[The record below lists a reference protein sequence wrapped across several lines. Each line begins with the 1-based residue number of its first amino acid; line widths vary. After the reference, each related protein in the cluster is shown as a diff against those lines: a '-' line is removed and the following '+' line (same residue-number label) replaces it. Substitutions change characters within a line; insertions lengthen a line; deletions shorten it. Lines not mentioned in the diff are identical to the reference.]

1 MTLWMWDPYTHAPAR
16 ASPAPRRCRQAQRPH
31 CRRAAGQARLSA
43 PARAPG
49 SRKAA
54 GSRAGSGEKQPPT
67 GRAAEG
73 HRGGA
78 QEPGAPRG
86 GHSRQSGNYRMRRR
100 PHSSGRERLPSA
112 GGQLRRRLTPV
123 GRGTG
128 HGRPRSGGVL
138 LGAFRVP
145 YKSFSAASAAP
156 PPTGSHA
163 SRTGFCE
170 GGAKPFVFLPPDQVL
185 SSLVLR
191 V

>member
-1 MTLWMWDPYTHAPAR
+1 MWDPYTNAPAR
-16 ASPAPRRCRQAQRPH
+16 ASPAPRPCRQAQRPD

-67 GRAAEG
+67 GRAAED

-86 GHSRQSGNYRMRRR
+86 GHSRQRGNYRMRRR
-100 PHSSGRERLPSA
+100 PHRSGRERLPSA

-123 GRGTG
+123 GHGKS
-128 HGRPRSGGVL
+128 HGRLRSGEAL
-138 LGAFRVP
+138 LGAFRVS
-145 YKSFSAASAAP
+145 YKSCRSPSAAP
-156 PPTGSHA
+156 PPIGSHA
-163 SRTGFCE
+163 SRTGF
-170 GGAKPFVFLPPDQVL
+170 FLRAGLSFLFFSPIDQVL
-185 SSLVLR
+185 LSLVLR